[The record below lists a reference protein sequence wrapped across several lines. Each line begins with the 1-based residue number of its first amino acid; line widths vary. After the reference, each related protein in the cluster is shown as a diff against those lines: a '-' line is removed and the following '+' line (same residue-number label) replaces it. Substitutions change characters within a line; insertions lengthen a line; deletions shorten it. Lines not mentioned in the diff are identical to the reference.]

1 MDGKQSFRVEFFPF
15 ICLISFLFAN
25 FAIGN
30 FIANISSFNHFIGYL
45 CWLMGVLHWLI
56 GKEKINRIHSR
67 LIDLLNQEL
76 GEIAPLPCLLISLL
90 YYGFLAF
97 VAFFWWLSA
106 VHLFGNPVK
115 GLCYNLVSM
124 ESRKSCEGNMMFIV
138 FIFIAPGLIAPALYS
153 KPSDL
158 RELVSLR
165 GK

>member
-1 MDGKQSFRVEFFPF
+1 MDGKQSFRVEFFPL

-25 FAIGN
+25 FAIGS
-30 FIANISSFNHFIGYL
+30 FIANSSSSNHFSGYF
-45 CWLMGVLHWLI
+45 CWLMGILHWLI
-56 GKEKINRIHSR
+56 GKEKINRIQSR

-76 GEIAPLPCLLISLL
+76 GEKAPLSYLLICLV

-106 VHLFGNPVK
+106 VHLFGNPVR
-115 GLCYNLVSM
+115 GLCYNLVSL
-124 ESRKSCEGNMMFIV
+124 ESRKSCEGGIGFIV
-138 FIFIAPGLIAPALYS
+138 FMFIAPGLIAPALYS

-158 RELVSLR
+158 RELVTLR